1 MFFFAV
7 FVLVVLIVVVFLST
21 EARGSYYDFFRP
33 SLSTLGCLDVSLML
47 FKMQVSL
54 FADYLILLRTL
65 CFQLHLSLP
74 RT

>member
-7 FVLVVLIVVVFLST
+7 FLLVVLTVVVFLST
-21 EARGSYYDFFRP
+21 EARGSYYDFFYP
-33 SLSTLGCLDVSLML
+33 SLSSAGCSDVSLML

-65 CFQLHLSLP
+65 CFQLHLSLS
-74 RT
+74 RS